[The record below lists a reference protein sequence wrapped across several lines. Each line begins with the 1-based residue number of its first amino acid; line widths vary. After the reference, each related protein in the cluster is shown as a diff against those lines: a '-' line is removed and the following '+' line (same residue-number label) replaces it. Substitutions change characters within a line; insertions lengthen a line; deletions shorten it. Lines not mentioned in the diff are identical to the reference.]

1 MRNVFYIA
9 FVIFI
14 SGHSLFAQTVTGE
27 PAAIPHPP
35 EKFHLNPWE
44 DPLITSLNREP
55 ARATAYSYESEAAA
69 KKGDRAESRM
79 QLLNGEWD
87 FCFAMNMKEAPKD
100 FYASKVTGWDKIEVP
115 SNWELQGY
123 DKPIYKSA
131 VYPFRPINPPY
142 VPEDYNGVG
151 SYQRTFEVSENWEDM
166 NITLHFGAVSSAFK
180 VWLNGEFVG
189 YGEDS
194 FLPSEFNI
202 TPYLQS
208 GENVLSVQ
216 VLRWSDGAYLEDQD
230 HWRLSGIQREVFL
243 MAEPKLRI
251 YDFHWQAK
259 LDDSYQNATFS
270 LRPKIENLTGARV
283 PDSKLKAQ
291 LFDAEGKPVFDAPL
305 EMGVEEILNESYP
318 RLDNVKFGLLE
329 ATVKNPELWSDEHP
343 YLYTLVLRLEGEG
356 GKLLEAKSCKVGF
369 RDIRFDP
376 ESSKLLINGKVTYIY
391 GVNRH
396 DHHPVRGKALTRKDI
411 EEDVKTIKQFNF
423 NTIRT
428 SHYPNDPYFYELCD
442 ESGIL
447 VIDEAN
453 HETHGIGGKLSNDTQ
468 WTHAYMERVT
478 RMVQRDKNHPS
489 IIFWSLGNEAGRG
502 PNHAAMAAWVHDV
515 DITRPVHYEPAQGNH
530 RAEGYIPPN
539 HPDYP
544 KDHSHRIQV
553 PTDQPYVDM
562 VSRFYPGIFTP
573 DLLVN
578 QHADHRPIVFIE
590 YSHSMGNSTGNMKE
604 LWDKFR
610 SLPQVIGGCIWD
622 FKDQGLLQTTED
634 GEEYYA
640 YGGDFGEERHDGNFC
655 INGIVAS
662 DGRPKAAMYEC
673 KWVYQPVEMTWEDT
687 AAMEVRI
694 HNRHADQSLGSYRF
708 SLGLLENGKE
718 VEHYKLPMLNL
729 AAGEDTVVNLGNY
742 IKDLPAENEY
752 LAHLTF
758 SLSQDEVWADQG
770 HVIAE
775 QQFQLQKGSSPVF
788 DQEPSELVV
797 EESSDGY
804 HVNGKGIELSF
815 GKASGALESYQVN
828 GKEQVSSPVE
838 LSFTRPL
845 TDNDRK
851 GWKPQ
856 EKLKVWY
863 EAVPSLTKMES
874 SQIDNGDV
882 QITSHYSLIDGKA
895 NVQVVYTVM
904 AGGMVKVDYTLIPLD
919 DLPNIPKVGMHLG
932 ILREYDQITWYGKGP
947 VENYIDKNH
956 GFMAGIYSQPIDQFM
971 EPYVMPQENGNRTDV
986 RWMEFTDQSGKNGI
1000 KITADSLLSMSAWP
1014 YTEVNINEA
1023 KHTFELEDAGF
1034 ITVNIDLIQMGVG
1047 GNDSWSDVA
1056 QPLEQYQI
1064 PAKPYRYS
1072 YYIRAK
1078 KKD

>member
-1 MRNVFYIA
+1 MRNVFCIA
-9 FVIFI
+9 FVIFL
-14 SGHSLFAQTVTGE
+14 SGHALFAQTVTGE
-27 PAAIPHPP
+27 PAAIPHRP
-35 EKFHLNPWE
+35 EKFYLNPWE
-44 DPLITSLNREP
+44 DPLITSLNRMP
-55 ARATAYSYESEAAA
+55 ARTTAYSYKDAETA
-69 KKGDRAESRM
+69 KKGDRGESRI
-79 QLLNGEWD
+79 QLLNGDWD
-87 FCFAMNMKEAPKD
+87 FHFAMNMKEAPSD
-100 FYASKVTGWDKIEVP
+100 FYRSRVTGWDKIEVP
-115 SNWELQGY
+115 SNWELKGY

-151 SYQRTFEVSENWEDM
+151 SYQRTFELEENWEDM

-202 TPYLQS
+202 TPYLRS

-216 VLRWSDGAYLEDQD
+216 VLRWSDGSYLEDQD

-251 YDFHWQAK
+251 YDFHWQAT
-259 LDDSYQNATFS
+259 LAEDYTNATFS
-270 LRPKIENLTGARV
+270 LRPKVENLTGERV
-283 PDSKLKAQ
+283 PDSKLTAQ
-291 LFDAEGKPVFDAPL
+291 LFDAEGKPVFAKPL
-305 EMGVEEILNESYP
+305 EMAVEDILNESYP

-329 ATVKNPELWSDEHP
+329 ATVQNPHLWSDEHP
-343 YLYTLVLRLEGEG
+343 YLYTLVIGLEGAKG
-356 GKLLEAKSCKVGF
+356 QLLEAKSCKVGF

-376 ESSKLLINGKVTYIY
+376 ETSKLLINGEETYIY

-396 DHHPVRGKALTRKDI
+396 DHHPVRGKALTRQDI

-442 ESGIL
+442 EYGIL

-468 WTHAYMERVT
+468 WTHAYMERVS

-544 KDHSHRIQV
+544 KDHAHRIQV
-553 PTDQPYVDM
+553 PTDQTYVDM

-622 FKDQGLLQTTED
+622 FKDQGLLKQTDD
-634 GEEYYA
+634 GEAFYA
-640 YGGDFGEERHDGNFC
+640 YGGDFDEERHDGNFC

-673 KWVYQPVEMTWEDT
+673 KWVYQPVEMTWEDST
-687 AAMEVRI
+687 EMTVRI
-694 HNRHADQSLGSYRF
+694 HNRHADKSLEDYLF
-708 SLGLLENGKE
+708 ELSLLQNGE
-718 VEHYKLPMLNL
+718 RVNRRDLPNLAL
-729 AAGEDTVVNLGNY
+729 AAGEDTVINLEPY
-742 IKDLPAENEY
+742 LPDLQPGDEY

-758 SLSQDEVWADQG
+758 SLSEEELWAGKGHEVAQ
-770 HVIAE
+770 
-775 QQFQLQKGSSPVF
+775 QQFQVQKRNSPEFPAPLQPF
-788 DQEPSELVV
+788 EV
-797 EESSDGY
+797 EESVTSY
-804 HVNGKGIELSF
+804 LVKGEDFQVAF
-815 GKASGALESYQVN
+815 GKSTGALESYQLA
-828 GKEQVSSPVE
+828 GEEQISQPMA
-838 LSFTRPL
+838 LSFSRPL

-851 GWKPQ
+851 GWKPH

-863 EAVPSLTKMES
+863 EATPTLSDMS
-874 SQIDNGDV
+874 SSKEEDGSIEV
-882 QITSHYSLIDGKA
+882 TSKYALIDGKA
-895 NVQVVYTVM
+895 EATVVYTVL
-904 AGGMVKVDYTLIPLD
+904 AGGVVKVDYTLIPLD
-919 DLPNIPKVGMHLG
+919 DLPNLPKVGMHLG
-932 ILREYDQITWYGKGP
+932 IRREYDQIRWYGKGP

-956 GFMAGIYSQPIDQFM
+956 GFMAGIYQQPIDQFM

-986 RWMEFTDQSGKNGI
+986 RWMELMDKSGENGL
-1000 KITADSLLSMSAWP
+1000 KIIADSLLSMSAWP
-1014 YTEVNINEA
+1014 FTAENINAAE
-1023 KHTFELEDAGF
+1023 HTYELEDAGF
-1034 ITVNIDLIQMGVG
+1034 ITVNIDLVQMGVG

-1056 QPLEQYQI
+1056 QPLQQYQL

-1078 KKD
+1078 RKD